1 VSQAR
6 SDRLS
11 RENDSF
17 WTFIIESGEESEMY
31 ARVNIIFCEHDKVDA
46 AIAHI
51 EGSDRSLVEATS
63 GNRGLATLVDRNAGV
78 VVAMSYW
85 DEPLHSSEAAL
96 TRARESAAAAAGGD
110 LVVEGFE
117 LADWELASV
126 PAPGAAVRM
135 TRVQLDLATVEDA
148 LGRLHHEVMAE
159 LSEAAGFCSAEL
171 LIDRGSGAG
180 MVVTTWADEDGARG
194 ADRLVERL
202 RAQVGERIGVRFP
215 RTEAYS
221 LVQTSAQMV

>member
-1 VSQAR
+1 
-6 SDRLS
+6 
-11 RENDSF
+11 
-17 WTFIIESGEESEMY
+17 MY
-31 ARVNIIFCEHDKVDA
+31 ARVNIIFGEQDKVDA

-78 VVAMSYW
+78 IVAVSYW

-96 TRARESAAAAAGGD
+96 TRAREEAAAAAGGD

-117 LADWELASV
+117 LADWERASV

-135 TRVQLDLATVEDA
+135 TRVRFDPAAVADGLGVLHDEVLAHVSK
-148 LGRLHHEVMAE
+148 LV
-159 LSEAAGFCSAEL
+159 GFCSAEV

-180 MVVTTWADEDGARG
+180 LVVTTWADEDSAGN
-194 ADRLVERL
+194 ADRAVERL
-202 RAQVGERIGVRFP
+202 RIGA
-215 RTEAYS
+215 TEAYS
-221 LVQTSAQMV
+221 LVRTSAQMV